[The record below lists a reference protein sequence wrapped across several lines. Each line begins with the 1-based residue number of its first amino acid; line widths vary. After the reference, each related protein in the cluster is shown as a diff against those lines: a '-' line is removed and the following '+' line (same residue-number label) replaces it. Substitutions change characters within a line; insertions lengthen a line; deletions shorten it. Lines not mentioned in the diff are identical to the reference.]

1 MYQGIFHSL
10 LFILITFSHYIV
22 SIYLA
27 DFYSRNSNLTPLII
41 GLIIFVVRVLDAFLD
56 PLIGSFSDKNF
67 KSIKTIIFLGLCF
80 FTLGFYLLFKMPD
93 TYLITYI
100 TIVLFIF
107 TLGHSILSINSQ
119 GLCTK
124 WDIDLSKIKNTISI
138 RESFAIIGIF
148 IGILTPQLLTQ
159 VFSITEP
166 LLFISDYFF
175 IPCLFCALFFFVWLS
190 KSNFK
195 KEVDVD
201 INFKLIFDGKRI
213 KTFFLCYFFSSI
225 ALSIPAF
232 TIIYFVR
239 DYLNLYDS
247 LWFFLLLYFSSGIIG
262 IAFWNKFSRN
272 YDPYLI
278 WLLNLFLSALIFI
291 FVIFLNPNDYF
302 FYAVFCVF
310 TGFFGGANIVI
321 PPIIIANKI
330 KDTKREI
337 YSSSYYAIVSFLSK
351 IGLAFGI
358 LTAFVFLEIIN
369 YSPSNQS
376 TYIYIP
382 YIYAGLPSIILMSVT
397 IWLYMN
403 TFKKKY
409 GNR

>member
-1 MYQGIFHSL
+1 MYLGIFHSL
-10 LFILITFSHYIV
+10 LFISITFSHYIV

-27 DFYSRNSNLTPLII
+27 DFYSRNSDLTPLII
-41 GLIIFVVRVLDAFLD
+41 GLIIFVVRILDAFLD
-56 PLIGSFSDKNF
+56 PLIGRYSDKNF
-67 KSIKTIIFLGLCF
+67 RSVKTIILIGLCF
-80 FTLGFYLLFKMPD
+80 FTFGFYLLFKIPH
-93 TYLITYI
+93 TFLIAYI
-100 TIVLFIF
+100 FTVLFIF
-107 TLGHSILSINSQ
+107 TLGHSILTINSQ

-166 LLFISDYFF
+166 LVFISNYFF
-175 IPCLFCALFFFVWLS
+175 IPCLFCALFFFAWLS
-190 KSNFK
+190 KANFK
-195 KEVDVD
+195 KECNVD
-201 INFKLIFDGKRI
+201 INFKLIFDDKRI

-239 DYLNLYDS
+239 DYLNLYDF
-247 LWFFLLLYFSSGIIG
+247 LWFFLLLYFSSGIAG
-262 IAFWNKFSRN
+262 IACWNKFSRN

-278 WLLNLFLSALIFI
+278 WLLNLFLSSVIFI
-291 FVIFLNPNDYF
+291 FVIFLKPNDHF
-302 FYAVFCVF
+302 FYALFCLL

-358 LTAFVFLEIIN
+358 LTAFSFLEIIN
-369 YSPSNQS
+369 YTPSNQS
-376 TYIYIP
+376 SYIYIP
-382 YIYAGLPSIILMSVT
+382 YIYAGLPSLILMSVT
-397 IWLYMN
+397 IWFYIN
-403 TFKKKY
+403 TFKK
-409 GNR
+409 

>member
-1 MYQGIFHSL
+1 MYLGIFHSL
-10 LFILITFSHYIV
+10 LFISITFSHYIV

-27 DFYSRNSNLTPLII
+27 DFYSRNSSLTPLII
-41 GLIIFVVRVLDAFLD
+41 GLIIFVVRILDAFLD
-56 PLIGSFSDKNF
+56 PLIGRFSDKNF
-67 KSIKTIIFLGLCF
+67 RSIKTIISFGLCF
-80 FTLGFYLLFKMPD
+80 LIFGFYLLFKIPH
-93 TYLITYI
+93 TFLITYI
-100 TIVLFIF
+100 SIALFIF
-107 TLGHSILSINSQ
+107 TLGHSILTINSQ

-148 IGILTPQLLTQ
+148 IGILTPQLLNQ
-159 VFSITEP
+159 VFSISEP
-166 LLFISDYFF
+166 LVFISNYFF
-175 IPCLFCALFFFVWLS
+175 VPSLFFALFFFVWLS

-195 KEVDVD
+195 KEGNVD
-201 INFKLIFDGKRI
+201 INFKFIFDNKRI

-239 DYLNLYDS
+239 DYLNLYDF
-247 LWFFLLLYFSSGIIG
+247 LWLFLLLYFSSGIIG
-262 IAFWNKFSRN
+262 IVFWSKFSRN

-278 WLLNLFLSALIFI
+278 WLLNLFLSSLIFI
-291 FVIFLNPNDYF
+291 FVIFLKPNDHF
-302 FYAVFCVF
+302 FYSLFCLF

-337 YSSSYYAIVSFLSK
+337 YSSSYYALVSFLSK

-358 LTAFVFLEIIN
+358 LTAFFFLEMIN
-369 YSPSNQS
+369 YTPSNQL
-376 TYIYIP
+376 THIYIP
-382 YIYAGLPSIILMSVT
+382 YIYAGLPSLILMSVT
-397 IWLYMN
+397 IWLYIN
-403 TFKKKY
+403 TIKKNN
-409 GNR
+409 GN